1 MQPRHNSELAAE
13 IAAQVAEFLK
23 KGGKIQKLPYSPEEY
38 KENVFKKHAKRLDE
52 ARKRA
57 MSTANWRK
65 QSIAGRSQRKNKN
78 DK

>member
-1 MQPRHNSELAAE
+1 MRQKINNELSDE
-13 IAAQVAEFLK
+13 IAAEVADFLK
-23 KGGKIQKLPYSPEEY
+23 KGGKIQELPYSPEVY
-38 KENVFKKHAKRLDE
+38 KENVFKKHAKRLDA

-65 QSIAGRSQRKNKN
+65 QSVVGYSQRGKKN

>member
-1 MQPRHNSELAAE
+1 MHHRNNAEQSAE
-13 IAAQVAEFLK
+13 IAAHVAEFLK
-23 KGGKIQKLPYSPEEY
+23 KGGKIEKLPYSPEAY
-38 KENVFKKHAKRLDE
+38 KENVFKKHARRLDE

-65 QSIAGRSQRKNKN
+65 QSVVGHSQRSKKN